1 MLLGMQ
7 ELELIQ
13 LLNVTD
19 GEHQNAMQT
28 AIRAIREHGVKM
40 PESFWEYK
48 PPEPKMSQLIMF
60 YMWTLLLPYW
70 KFAVFAWS
78 YRWEHYV
85 VLVPVLLHCFLAT
98 FYDTHFF
105 LDLFIRGK
113 RMRLWQTFKL
123 TYTFQF
129 LGRRGTGDVSELADR
144 LVVVGN
150 RLARDAGGQA
160 V

>member
-1 MLLGMQ
+1 
-7 ELELIQ
+7 
-13 LLNVTD
+13 
-19 GEHQNAMQT
+19 
-28 AIRAIREHGVKM
+28 
-40 PESFWEYK
+40 
-48 PPEPKMSQLIMF
+48 MSQLIMF

-129 LGRRGTGDVSELADR
+129 LVNAGIFITWPFMPLFVLNFFFYCGLLVSVWIAYKLCR
-144 LVVVGN
+144 SLVREVREFFN
-150 RLARDAGGQA
+150 KKQK
-160 V
+160 

>member
-1 MLLGMQ
+1 
-7 ELELIQ
+7 
-13 LLNVTD
+13 
-19 GEHQNAMQT
+19 
-28 AIRAIREHGVKM
+28 
-40 PESFWEYK
+40 
-48 PPEPKMSQLIMF
+48 MSQLIMF

-113 RMRLWQTFKL
+113 RMRLS
-123 TYTFQF
+123 
-129 LGRRGTGDVSELADR
+129 GRCGTGDVSELADR

-150 RLARDAGGQA
+150 RLARDSGGQA